1 MKGNTY
7 IAAIFSI
14 MTLYCSKTESND
26 TDKKTNGT
34 GLNTQEIAQQAVSK
48 AKAELGKTLLNAI
61 SSKGAAYAVGFCS
74 EKAVPLTNEMSEQLN
89 VKLKR
94 ISDRP
99 RNQANL
105 ANDEEMS
112 IIRGFKAQVEKKEK
126 LTPAFRE
133 TETEFIGYYPI
144 ETNQMC
150 MQCHGKKDTDIHA
163 SVYENIQKMYPEDKA
178 FGYSENQIRGLWRV
192 VIKKK
197 KKDEYR

>member
-14 MTLYCSKTESND
+14 MTLYCSKTENND